1 MPMDVR
7 VFFDPAESDSE
18 DEDDWVFEPSAW
30 DLALAIRLGV
40 EPENDRAALDELA
53 DAMLVWAD
61 DDESERLT
69 DLAVERLW
77 SDELGEDIRAGLV
90 RVAAQGPEW
99 RNAAD
104 DALTALARAPRA
116 APVTRAVVQELAAQ
130 LSAADHPPFFCAC
143 CVDES
148 LAHVPAEKRREV
160 ARGVAIVAV
169 RNAGFSDEELRAAA
183 RLVAADEA
191 VAQLATPAR
200 RLAVRERLGRIGR
213 LARRSMPDLA
223 RELEG
228 IGGEPPPERPQD
240 DDVWCELCEFVLDR
254 VRRPE
259 LN

>member
-69 DLAVERLW
+69 DVAVERLW

-99 RNAAD
+99 RQAAD
-104 DALTALARAPRA
+104 EALTALATAPRQ
-116 APVTRAVVQELAAQ
+116 APVTRAVVQELAWHLAS
-130 LSAADHPPFFCAC
+130 LDHPPFFCTC
-143 CVDES
+143 CIEEG
-148 LAHVPAEKRREV
+148 LATVPVELRREV
-160 ARGVAIVAV
+160 ARGVAIVAA
-169 RNAGFSDEELRAAA
+169 RN
-183 RLVAADEA
+183 V
-191 VAQLATPAR
+191 
-200 RLAVRERLGRIGR
+200 
-213 LARRSMPDLA
+213 
-223 RELEG
+223 
-228 IGGEPPPERPQD
+228 
-240 DDVWCELCEFVLDR
+240 
-254 VRRPE
+254 
-259 LN
+259 